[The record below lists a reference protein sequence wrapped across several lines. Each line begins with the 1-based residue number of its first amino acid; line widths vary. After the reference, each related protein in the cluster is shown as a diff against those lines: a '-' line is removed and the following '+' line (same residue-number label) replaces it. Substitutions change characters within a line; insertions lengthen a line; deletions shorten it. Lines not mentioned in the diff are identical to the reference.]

1 MTRRV
6 RPWVPAVLVIAAT
19 RLMATLAVTVTTGVN
34 HSHTHIPAA
43 DSNGVTS

>member
-6 RPWVPAVLVIAAT
+6 RLWVAAVLVIAAT
-19 RLMATLAVTVTTGVN
+19 RLMAALAVTATTSVN
-34 HSHTHIPAA
+34 QSHPQMAAA